1 ITAGKNSSDEVS
13 HLVQVGVG
21 KAHQE
26 VIYNIRSRAGGG
38 QHHFRSLPQIT
49 QHDGALR
56 ADDLGPDVVSVT
68 SLHVVFH
75 RPECAT
81 RKLQVYQG
89 RINVIELRKFRAY
102 EHGPVSM
109 QLRNFVVHH
118 PAAQVELVDGRIL
131 EEHAVD
137 AALHIT

>member
-1 ITAGKNSSDEVS
+1 SVGVGRSSFGAPSWILEGYGAALAVRTLGGCGGRHGLPTIEAIDVRITAGKNSSDEVS

-56 ADDLGPDVVSVT
+56 ADDLGP
-68 SLHVVFH
+68 
-75 RPECAT
+75 
-81 RKLQVYQG
+81 
-89 RINVIELRKFRAY
+89 
-102 EHGPVSM
+102 
-109 QLRNFVVHH
+109 
-118 PAAQVELVDGRIL
+118 
-131 EEHAVD
+131 
-137 AALHIT
+137 